1 MNLLELMIRVA
12 TSAANLRVVTVI
24 GTPTLGG
31 TLENISVTLP
41 PTPTECLVTNIN
53 LLAGDVTH
61 IASPSFVGATG
72 GLDAV
77 QKAHEQLVAQAQ
89 ASVKANIEA
98 LVSLANQI
106 GSGWEKERVPERP
119 GTTLP
124 ARTTTG
130 DTIAGGAIT

>member
-1 MNLLELMIRVA
+1 MNLLDMMMRVA
-12 TSAANLRVVTVI
+12 TSAANLKVVTVI
-24 GTPTLGG
+24 GPPTLGG
-31 TLENISVTLP
+31 TLENVSVTLP

-77 QKAHEQLVAQAQ
+77 QKAHEQLVVQAQ

-98 LVSLANQI
+98 LVNLANKI
-106 GSGWEKERVPERP
+106 GNGWERQQVPERP
-119 GTTLP
+119 GSTLP
-124 ARTTTG
+124 GRATTG
-130 DTIAGGAIT
+130 DTIAGDTIA